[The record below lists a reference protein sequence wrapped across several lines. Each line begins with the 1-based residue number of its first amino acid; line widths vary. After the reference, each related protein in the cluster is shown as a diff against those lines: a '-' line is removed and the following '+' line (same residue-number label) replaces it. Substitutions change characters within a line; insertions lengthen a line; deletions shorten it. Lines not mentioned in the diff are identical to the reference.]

1 MNVLFYCNEYPP
13 YPHGGIGT
21 FTKEVAERLVK
32 LGVNVYVYGAYNGES
47 KTEIINGV
55 TFIVDKKPNNNIG
68 KIFLR
73 MKIYFR
79 LKEIIKK
86 YSINILEVQDAGGLL
101 AFYPKLKTN
110 IVIRLHGSK
119 TTVSK
124 LCNGK
129 ENFKYHIFKFLEKSH
144 LQKTNNIIAVSK
156 FTAKYT
162 KQVFNL
168 SFKDNVHYNGI
179 TNLDIEPMINNQEKD
194 LISYSFVG
202 SLYERKGIFDLVN
215 AWIDFSKKRSN
226 VQLIVFGKDI
236 NSNLEKIKKQLFD
249 NNVHNVKFKGHCTKD
264 EMFAE
269 MKFVDFV
276 FIPSHVENFSLVPLE
291 AMLNKKVVY
300 YTNQTSA
307 SELIKDGENGFLI
320 NGKDDIYNKLE
331 CSYYL
336 TKDAY
341 NKIALNGYKTV
352 IENFITEVTLSKDI
366 EFYKRIIEHGN

>member
-21 FTKEVAERLVK
+21 FTKEVAERLAK

-55 TFIVDKKPNNNIG
+55 TFIVDKKPSNNIE

-73 MKIYFR
+73 IKIYFR
-79 LKEIIKK
+79 LKGIIKK

-124 LCNGK
+124 LCGEKPNLS
-129 ENFKYHIFKFLEKSH
+129 YYIFKFLEKSH
-144 LQKTNNIIAVSK
+144 LQKTKNIIAVSE

-162 KQVFNL
+162 KKVFKLN
-168 SFKDNVHYNGI
+168 FKDNIHYNGI
-179 TNLDIEPMINNQEKD
+179 KNLDIEPIINNKEQD
-194 LISYSFVG
+194 IITYSFIG
-202 SLYERKGIFDLVN
+202 SLYERKGIFDLIS
-215 AWIDFSKKRSN
+215 AWIKFTKKRSN
-226 VQLIVFGKDI
+226 VQLIVFGKNI
-236 NSNLEKIKKQLFD
+236 NSNLEKIKKQLAD
-249 NNVHNVKFKGHCTKD
+249 NNIYNVEFKGHCTKN
-264 EMFAE
+264 EMFTA
-269 MKFVDFV
+269 MRLIDFV

-291 AMLNKKVVY
+291 AMINKKVVY

-307 SELIKDGENGFLI
+307 AELIKDGENGFLI

-331 CSYYL
+331 CSYHL
-336 TKDAY
+336 TKDEY
-341 NKIALNGYKTV
+341 NKIAMKGYKTV
-352 IENFITEVTLSKDI
+352 VENFVTEVTLSKDI
-366 EFYKRIIEHGN
+366 DFYKRIITNGD

>member
-21 FTKEVAERLVK
+21 FTKEVAERLAM
-32 LGVNVYVYGAYNGES
+32 LGVNVYVYGAYNGEP

-55 TFIVDKKPNNNIG
+55 TFIVDKKPSNNIE

-73 MKIYFR
+73 IKIYFR

-124 LCNGK
+124 LCGDKPNLSYYM
-129 ENFKYHIFKFLEKSH
+129 FKCLEKSH
-144 LQKTNNIIAVSK
+144 LQKTKNIIAVSE

-162 KQVFNL
+162 KQVFKLN
-168 SFKDNVHYNGI
+168 FKDNIHYNGI
-179 TNLDIEPMINNQEKD
+179 KNLDIEPVINNKKQD
-194 LISYSFVG
+194 VITYSFIG
-202 SLYERKGIFDLVN
+202 SLYERKGIFDLIN
-215 AWIDFSKKRSN
+215 AWIKFTKKRSN
-226 VQLIVFGKDI
+226 IQLIVFGKNI
-236 NSNLEKIKKQLFD
+236 NSNLEKIKKQLAD
-249 NNVHNVKFKGHCTKD
+249 NNVDNVEFKGHCTKN
-264 EMFAE
+264 EMFTV
-269 MKFVDFV
+269 MRIIDFV

-291 AMLNKKVVY
+291 AMINKKVVY

-307 SELIKDGENGFLI
+307 AELIKDGENGFLI

-336 TKDAY
+336 TKDEY
-341 NKIALNGYKTV
+341 NKIAMKGYKTV
-352 IENFITEVTLSKDI
+352 VENFVTEVTLRKDI
-366 EFYKRIIEHGN
+366 DFYKRIITNGD